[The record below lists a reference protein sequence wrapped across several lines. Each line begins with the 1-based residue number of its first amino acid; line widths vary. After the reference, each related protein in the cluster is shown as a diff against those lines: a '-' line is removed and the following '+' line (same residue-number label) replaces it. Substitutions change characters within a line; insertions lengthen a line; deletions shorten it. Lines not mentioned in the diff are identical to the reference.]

1 VRQAN
6 GDVAINL
13 NATNFKAF
21 INASPKS
28 FTVMKF
34 FAHWSE
40 LRQELDSSPLS
51 SHFHVTLMRRQRPTS
66 TGARSRGSVTFKSDG
81 AS

>member
-28 FTVMKF
+28 FTVVKF

-40 LRQELDSSPLS
+40 LRQELDSSPPVLS
-51 SHFHVTLMRRQRPTS
+51 LSRDIDEEAAADLDWSKIQRLGDIQERWS
-66 TGARSRGSVTFKSDG
+66 
-81 AS
+81 